1 MNVCS
6 GRRRRGLC
14 IIYLSLQFLN
24 NRCPTN
30 LCTAGCRGSGEGE
43 RSGACFSE
51 CRGSQCFAVDFLA
64 HWPFS
69 VLLQSSLLSLLWDG
83 PCPMPALAVAG
94 PAWPAQLWWQHLPGS
109 ALSCSFQG
117 ARAGRGVPAVPSRE
131 RVPCCCAVGHRLPG
145 LVATA
150 SSTCKANLLQSV
162 GMQNVLVSQER
173 EFSFIKS
180 ARLLV
185 GVTHGPAHLA
195 TRLCLTQTR
204 DDTLLHPTGCKQP
217 TEIAEVSLLL

>member
-69 VLLQSSLLSLLWDG
+69 VLLQSSPQPAVGWSVSHASPGCGWSRLAGAALVA
-83 PCPMPALAVAG
+83 ALARKCPQLLLPRG
-94 PAWPAQLWWQHLPGS
+94 PGWPWRPGRAIPAACAVLLCRGAQIAWVGGHGLQHLQSKRIAECWRAKRPG
-109 ALSCSFQG
+109 
-117 ARAGRGVPAVPSRE
+117 V
-131 RVPCCCAVGHRLPG
+131 
-145 LVATA
+145 
-150 SSTCKANLLQSV
+150 
-162 GMQNVLVSQER
+162 QER

-180 ARLLV
+180 ARLLM